1 MSAFFRN
8 LSVRAKIATIP
19 LATTVLLLGLG
30 LYAFLL
36 LKDNGVALR
45 VLGNSV
51 LRQTVVASDFA
62 TETERSLARLYRLTS
77 MSSSDS
83 DAKRISA
90 LAKEDTEAMT
100 KFADKLP
107 ALDAALADAG
117 IASDRIKAFD
127 AAFNDYVKAAKNV
140 IDMADG
146 DAATALTFM
155 TGTQRKF
162 DDVSKQLSGFLN
174 SLAQARDQ
182 QLTQIYG
189 DMSRGRM
196 IFAGAIALVVMAA
209 LALAFLISGLISAPM
224 VAMAQAVERIAAKD
238 YAVAV
243 PAVGR
248 RDELGKMAHAID
260 VLKQQSISADRLTEE
275 QHRSHEASNARR
287 QALEKAIKEF
297 EAAARGV
304 VTGVSSAAD
313 EMRAS
318 AKVMTSTADQVSRQA
333 AAVAS
338 GSEEASA
345 NVHNVASAS
354 EELTASIN
362 EIGRQSS
369 NSTRIAGKAVADAK
383 ATDAKVQSLAEAAQR
398 IGDVVKLIS
407 DVAGQTNLLAL
418 NATIEA
424 ARAGEAGKGFA
435 VVANEVKDLAKETAK
450 ATEDI
455 GNRVQAIQ
463 DDAKG
468 TVTAI
473 NEITNVIGRINDI
486 QNTIASSIEEQT
498 AATNE
503 IARNVGETSQGT
515 VDIARNMGHV
525 AQAAQETN
533 DSAKNMQKSADD
545 LAKLAEGLDM
555 LVGRFHLSEEHRN
568 GAANCSID
576 G

>member
-1 MSAFFRN
+1 MSALFRN
-8 LSVRAKIATIP
+8 LSIRAKIATIP

-36 LKDNGVALR
+36 LKDNGTAIQL
-45 VLGNSV
+45 LGDSV

-100 KFADKLP
+100 KFAAKLP
-107 ALDAALADAG
+107 ALDAALAGAG
-117 IASDRIKAFD
+117 IAPSRVSAFD
-127 AAFNDYVKAAKNV
+127 AAFNDYVTAAKGV
-140 IDMADG
+140 IDVADG

-155 TGTQRKF
+155 TATQRKF
-162 DDVSKQLSGFLN
+162 DAVSKQLSSFLDT
-174 SLAQARDQ
+174 LAEARDQ
-182 QLTQIYG
+182 QLAQIDG
-189 DMSRGRM
+189 EMSRGRM
-196 IFAGAIALVVMAA
+196 IFAGAIGLVVLAA
-209 LALAFLISGLISAPM
+209 LALAFAISGLISAPM
-224 VAMAQAVERIAAKD
+224 VAMAHAVERIAAKD
-238 YAVAV
+238 YTVAV

-275 QHRSHEASNARR
+275 QRRSHEASNARR

-297 EAAARGV
+297 ETAARGV

-318 AKVMTSTADQVSRQA
+318 AEVMTNTAGQVSRQA
-333 AAVAS
+333 AAVAG

-354 EELTASIN
+354 EELTASIT

-369 NSTRIAGKAVADAK
+369 NSTRIAAKAVADAK

-435 VVANEVKDLAKETAK
+435 VVASEVKNLATQTAK
-450 ATEDI
+450 ATEEIAAQVKSIQEATRESVSSIQSI
-455 GNRVQAIQ
+455 G
-463 DDAKG
+463 G
-468 TVTAI
+468 TIAEIDEIATAI
-473 NEITNVIGRINDI
+473 AAAV
-486 QNTIASSIEEQT
+486 EQQGS
-498 AATNE
+498 ATQE
-503 IARNVGETSQGT
+503 IARNIQ
-515 VDIARNMGHV
+515 
-525 AQAAQETN
+525 QAAKSTQEV
-533 DSAKNMQKSADD
+533 SANIISVGGATAEAGSAAAHV
-545 LAKLAEGLDM
+545 L
-555 LVGRFHLSEEHRN
+555 
-568 GAANCSID
+568 GAAEELARQSATLRTQVDTFLAHVRIA
-576 G
+576 

>member
-117 IASDRIKAFD
+117 VASDRIKAFD

-209 LALAFLISGLISAPM
+209 LTLAFLISGLISAPM

-435 VVANEVKDLAKETAK
+435 VVASEVKNLATQTAK
-450 ATEDI
+450 ATEEI
-455 GNRVQAIQ
+455 AAQVKSIQ
-463 DDAKG
+463 DATRESVSSIQGIGG
-468 TVTAI
+468 TIAEIDEIATAI
-473 NEITNVIGRINDI
+473 AAAV
-486 QNTIASSIEEQT
+486 EQQGS
-498 AATNE
+498 ATQE
-503 IARNVGETSQGT
+503 IARNIQ
-515 VDIARNMGHV
+515 
-525 AQAAQETN
+525 QAAKSTQEV
-533 DSAKNMQKSADD
+533 SASITSVTGATAEAGSAAANVLGAAEE
-545 LAKLAEGLDM
+545 LAKQSATLRAQVDTFLAH
-555 LVGRFHLSEEHRN
+555 VRI
-568 GAANCSID
+568 A
-576 G
+576 

>member
-209 LALAFLISGLISAPM
+209 LTLAFLISGLISAPM

-435 VVANEVKDLAKETAK
+435 VVASEVKNLATQTAK
-450 ATEDI
+450 ATEEI
-455 GNRVQAIQ
+455 AAQVKSIQ
-463 DDAKG
+463 DATRESVSSIQGIGG
-468 TVTAI
+468 TIAEIDEIATAI
-473 NEITNVIGRINDI
+473 AAAV
-486 QNTIASSIEEQT
+486 EQQGS
-498 AATNE
+498 ATQE
-503 IARNVGETSQGT
+503 IARNIQ
-515 VDIARNMGHV
+515 
-525 AQAAQETN
+525 QAAKSTQEV
-533 DSAKNMQKSADD
+533 SASITSVTGATAEAGSAAANVLGAAEE
-545 LAKLAEGLDM
+545 LAKQSATLRAQVDTFLAH
-555 LVGRFHLSEEHRN
+555 VRI
-568 GAANCSID
+568 A
-576 G
+576 